1 MGGVG
6 AKKPATA
13 ADSTAG
19 RSVGGFEGGGEKVEA
34 RIAGNEKGCKNI
46 LIEDKISKE
55 QDRTIGILEDVRDDT
70 GEIKN
75 ALPFLKE
82 IHSEKVESRDKYEAL
97 SRDVAAIK
105 GKLKL

>member
-1 MGGVG
+1 M
-6 AKKPATA
+6 
-13 ADSTAG
+13 DTAG
-19 RSVGGFEGGGEKVEA
+19 ALLYRSLEFRAESVEIGKKMLEK
-34 RIAGNEKGCKNI
+34 
-46 LIEDKISKE
+46 

-75 ALPFLKE
+75 TLPFLKE

>member
-34 RIAGNEKGCKNI
+34 RISGNEKGCKNI
-46 LIEDKISKE
+46 LIEDKIRSS
-55 QDRTIGILEDVRDDT
+55 DRRIRVLRDRMRELAGRARGANGHGRCVAVSVSGI
-70 GEIKN
+70 
-75 ALPFLKE
+75 
-82 IHSEKVESRDKYEAL
+82 
-97 SRDVAAIK
+97 
-105 GKLKL
+105 